1 MTNHEAHSNAD
12 ELDSS
17 VPVNSIDIISD
28 EILVPDEMN
37 VDSPNGE
44 PVLCY
49 DRNGLHNCEVI
60 A

>member
-1 MTNHEAHSNAD
+1 MTNHEAHS
-12 ELDSS
+12 ELDSG

-44 PVLCY
+44 PECCVTTVMVY
-49 DRNGLHNCEVI
+49 ITVK
-60 A
+60 

>member
-12 ELDSS
+12 ELDSG

-44 PVLCY
+44 PECCVMTVMVYLT
-49 DRNGLHNCEVI
+49 VK
-60 A
+60 